1 MSYAIS
7 LHLRFVLDTDVL
19 VAALRSR
26 DGASWQ
32 LVDRA
37 LKREFT
43 FLLSVPLIL
52 EYEAVLTREE
62 HRKVHGLSVPD
73 VDELINA
80 IASVAESVQ
89 IRFLWRPLLP
99 DPTDDMVLE
108 TAVNGRADLLVTFNQ
123 KDFAAVARSFALKIL
138 PPSEAL
144 QRLRALAKE

>member
-7 LHLRFVLDTDVL
+7 LHLCFVPDTDVL

-26 DGASWQ
+26 AGASWQ

-43 FLLSVPLIL
+43 PLLSVPLVL

-62 HRKVHGLSVPD
+62 HRNVHRLSVPE
-73 VDELINA
+73 VDELINSLV
-80 IASVAESVQ
+80 SVAESVQ
-89 IRFLWRPLLP
+89 IRFLWRPLLS

-123 KDFAAVARSFALKIL
+123 KDFAAVAERFALKIL
-138 PPSEAL
+138 RPSEAL
-144 QRLRALAKE
+144 YRLRALAKE